1 MLPFARSLRGRL
13 LLVSLAAL
21 GIAQGLSIWL
31 FADERALA
39 VQAALVQETAG
50 RAANVAQLLETAD
63 AGEARAIQLAG
74 KSPLV
79 RFSLGP
85 APVVAASD
93 RRGWRVARQIA
104 ARLGRDRPDD
114 VRVETHDSGR
124 GDAPLP
130 PLPPMPQMD
139 PDMREMH
146 AQMSDLPMSTVE
158 MNISIRLRR
167 GGWLNVD
174 TRFHR
179 PPLQRAWRSVATF
192 AVTAVLIAAALWIA
206 LGRLTGPLRRLAEMT
221 ARFGRGEATEP
232 LPSVGPEELRD
243 LTRAFNDMQARI
255 RRFVDDRTRLLA
267 ALGHDL
273 RSPLTAMRVRAE
285 LVEDDETRQRLIAS
299 IEEMQQMVEATLSF
313 ARGMAANEAAET
325 VDLGAYVAELVAQMA
340 EAGESVTFRVPD
352 RPVPARLRPAATR
365 RALRN
370 LIVNAIRYGERARVT
385 VRAGPDGA
393 AVEVDDDGPGIPEAD
408 QARVFEPFVRLEASR
423 SRDTGG
429 TGLGLAIAQSI
440 LQAQGGRITLE
451 NRAGGGLRATA
462 ILPRDQPEAGRA
474 GG

>member
-1 MLPFARSLRGRL
+1 MPPFARSLRGQL
-13 LLVSLAAL
+13 LLVTLAAL
-21 GIAQGLSIWL
+21 VIAQGLSIWL

-50 RAANVAQLLETAD
+50 RAANVAQLLEAAD
-63 AGEARAIQLAG
+63 AGEVRAIQLAAN
-74 KSPLV
+74 SPLV
-79 RFSLGP
+79 RFSLDP
-85 APVVAASD
+85 APAVAASD
-93 RRGWRVARQIA
+93 RRGQRVARQIA
-104 ARLGRDRPDD
+104 AQLGRDRTDD
-114 VRVETHDSGR
+114 VRVETHDSGQR
-124 GDAPLP
+124 DA
-130 PLPPMPQMD
+130 PLPPMPQMT

-146 AQMSDLPMSTVE
+146 AQMADLPMSTVE
-158 MNISIRLRR
+158 MNISIRLQR

-179 PPLQRAWRSVATF
+179 PPLQWAWRSVATF
-192 AVTAVLIAAALWIA
+192 AVTAALIAAALWIA

-232 LPSVGPEELRD
+232 LPAVGPRELRD
-243 LTRAFNDMQARI
+243 LTRAFNDMQDRI

-285 LVEDDETRQRLIAS
+285 MVEDDENRQRLVAS

-325 VDLGAYVAELVAQMA
+325 IELGDYVGDLVAQMA
-340 EAGESVTFRVPD
+340 EAGEPVTFEAPD

-370 LIVNAIRYGERARVT
+370 LIANATRYGERARVT
-385 VRAGPDGA
+385 VRGGAGGA
-393 AVEVDDDGPGIPEAD
+393 VVEIDDDGPGIPEAD
-408 QARVFEPFVRLEASR
+408 LARVFEPFVRLETSR

-451 NRAGGGLRATA
+451 NRPGGGLRALA
-462 ILPRDQPEAGRA
+462 ILPCAQPAGERA
-474 GG
+474 AA